1 MSDVHDTPGHAFDRI
16 KLLKLLLRLTAYYL
30 VVAILLTATARLVPG
45 FLENLPVGG
54 VSEIAGYDDPAILE
68 LEEALLGAD
77 LDELDE
83 IAAGTLLRAGWFDD
97 ARVLLYAMFGTLIL
111 MLPVSWVYKCIHDDG
126 AHDHSLDETTLILP
140 AVVAGIV
147 LVVQHSLAL
156 AFSLAGIVAGVQFRR
171 ALSDTFDTLFIFV
184 AIGVGIAGGIRAL
197 EIAAVLSIFFNYAT
211 VLVCAFGDGLES
223 HYLSDKKRRRQ
234 ARKLAEDSLAEK
246 TSGEDTP

>member
-1 MSDVHDTPGHAFDRI
+1 MNDAIDSKNSAFDR
-16 KLLKLLLRLTAYYL
+16 KALLMLMVRMTVYYL
-30 VVAILLTATARLVPG
+30 VVAILLTATARIFPS

-54 VSEIAGYDDPAILE
+54 VGEIAGYDDPGILE

-77 LDELDE
+77 IDELDQ
-83 IAAGTLLRAGWFDD
+83 IANDAALRPGWFDD
-97 ARVLLYAMFGTLIL
+97 ARTLLFAMFGTLIL
-111 MLPVSWVYKCIHDDG
+111 MLPVSWVYKGIHDDG

-184 AIGVGIAGGIRAL
+184 AIGVGIAAGIRAL

-211 VLVCAFGDGLES
+211 VLVCIFGDGLES
-223 HYLSDKKRRRQ
+223 HYLSEKKRKRQ
-234 ARKLAEDSLAEK
+234 IQKRAEESL
-246 TSGEDTP
+246 EDTTPDENQP